1 MTTKLKKIAFS
12 AALLTAANL
21 LYVGTARAF
30 DDEVIAPCGGGC
42 HSSAT
47 CYNNCG
53 CFPMI
58 GTPEPGVCTN

>member
-21 LYVGTARAF
+21 VYVSAARAGEHEF
-30 DDEVIAPCGGGC
+30 YSPCGGGC
-42 HSSAT
+42 SSSST
-47 CYNNCG
+47 CYDGCG

-58 GTPEPGVCTN
+58 GTPKPGVCTN